1 MTGTFYTIH
10 PTYSILRLIVLH
22 LLWQSCT
29 ESNKGVAFLMT
40 GDGETRWDPLIT
52 DPPPTSLTT
61 CDM

>member
-52 DPPPTSLTT
+52 DPPPN
-61 CDM
+61 